1 MAMVRGIITTT
12 IQATD
17 SLPINPAGPDTSLLR
32 DQWLVDQEGLHRNQ
46 TQFIS
51 RTCTKM
57 AIQLAAY
64 QACPHQAT
72 LPNRSS
78 HPPLR
83 T

>member
-1 MAMVRGIITTT
+1 MAMVRGIIITT
-12 IQATD
+12 IQITD

-32 DQWLVDQEGLHRNQ
+32 DQWLVDQEGLRLNQ

-57 AIQLAAY
+57 AIQLAAC

-72 LPNRSS
+72 LPNHSS